1 MNIFVT
7 GGAGYVGS
15 VLIPKLINN
24 GHKVKCLDRFF
35 FGDEFLSQDQFSE
48 KLEIFHD
55 DIRWFDSKLL
65 DGIDAVLDLAAISN
79 DPAGDLNPDKTFEI
93 NHMGRVRVAKLSKE
107 HGVKRYILASSA
119 SIYGQQEQIADEKS
133 SVNPLTAYS
142 NANRNA
148 EIDTLPLNDDDFTVT
163 ILRFSSVYGK
173 SPRMRFDTAVN
184 RMVLDSF
191 KNNKIFVSGKSNKR
205 PFIHINDVARSYLL
219 AITAKKNKI
228 GGQIFN
234 VGSEN
239 PINKNIYYFAPL
251 IENQYVIYSL
261 ILLTI
266 IFFILSLNI
275 RLNEIAKIC
284 DTKCDIEIGE
294 TNDHRS
300 YFASFK
306 KIQNILGFNT
316 DYNIEDGVKEM
327 YESLKTGEITDS
339 IKTRT
344 VEWYKKLLSDE
355 NLSKKF
361 LINGTVL

>member
-148 EIDTLPLNDDDFTVT
+148 EIDTLPLNDDGFTVT

-239 PINKNIYYFAPL
+239 QNYKMGDLA
-251 IENQYVIYSL
+251 
-261 ILLTI
+261 
-266 IFFILSLNI
+266 
-275 RLNEIAKIC
+275 NEIAKIC

>member
-1 MNIFVT
+1 MT

-239 PINKNIYYFAPL
+239 QNYKMGDLA
-251 IENQYVIYSL
+251 
-261 ILLTI
+261 
-266 IFFILSLNI
+266 
-275 RLNEIAKIC
+275 NEIAKIC

>member
-1 MNIFVT
+1 MNILIT

-15 VLIPKLINN
+15 LVIPELINN
-24 GHKVKCLDRFF
+24 GYKVKCLDRFF

-48 KLEIFHD
+48 KLEMLHD

-65 DGIDAVLDLAAISN
+65 DGVDIVLDLAAISN
-79 DPAGDLNPDKTFEI
+79 DPAGDLNPGKTFEI

-119 SIYGQQEQIADEKS
+119 SIYGQQDQIADEKS

-142 NANRNA
+142 KANRNA
-148 EIDTLPLNDDDFTVT
+148 EIDTLQLNDDNFTVT

-184 RMVLDSF
+184 CMVLDLF
-191 KNNKIFVSGKSNKR
+191 KNNKIFVRGKSNKR
-205 PFIHINDVARSYLL
+205 PFIHIKDVVRAYIL
-219 AITAKKNKI
+219 AITAKKDKI

-234 VGSEN
+234 VGSEDQN
-239 PINKNIYYFAPL
+239 YEMGDLA
-251 IENQYVIYSL
+251 
-261 ILLTI
+261 
-266 IFFILSLNI
+266 
-275 RLNEIAKIC
+275 NEITKIC
-284 DTKCDIEIGE
+284 RAKCEIESSD
-294 TNDHRS
+294 TNDNRS

-306 KIQNILGFNT
+306 KIQDVLGFDTN
-316 DYNIEDGVKEM
+316 YKIADGVKEM
-327 YESLKTGEITDS
+327 YESLKTGELTDS
-339 IKTRT
+339 VKTRT

>member
-1 MNIFVT
+1 LNIFVT

-239 PINKNIYYFAPL
+239 QNYKMGDLA
-251 IENQYVIYSL
+251 
-261 ILLTI
+261 
-266 IFFILSLNI
+266 
-275 RLNEIAKIC
+275 NEIAKIC

>member
-191 KNNKIFVSGKSNKR
+191 KNNKIFVSSKSNKR

-239 PINKNIYYFAPL
+239 QNYKMGDLA
-251 IENQYVIYSL
+251 
-261 ILLTI
+261 
-266 IFFILSLNI
+266 
-275 RLNEIAKIC
+275 NEIAKIC

>member
-48 KLEIFHD
+48 KLEIFHN
-55 DIRWFDSKLL
+55 DIRWFNSNLL
-65 DGIDAVLDLAAISN
+65 DEVDAVLDLAAISN

-163 ILRFSSVYGK
+163 VLRFSSVYGK

-191 KNNKIFVSGKSNKR
+191 KNNKILVSGKSNKR

-239 PINKNIYYFAPL
+239 QNYKMGDLA
-251 IENQYVIYSL
+251 
-261 ILLTI
+261 
-266 IFFILSLNI
+266 
-275 RLNEIAKIC
+275 NEITKIY

-306 KIQNILGFNT
+306 KIQNVLGFNT

>member
-119 SIYGQQEQIADEKS
+119 SIYGQQDQIADEKS

-239 PINKNIYYFAPL
+239 QNYKMGDLA
-251 IENQYVIYSL
+251 
-261 ILLTI
+261 
-266 IFFILSLNI
+266 
-275 RLNEIAKIC
+275 NEIAKIY

-306 KIQNILGFNT
+306 KIQNVLGFNT

>member
-1 MNIFVT
+1 MKILIT

-15 VLIPKLINN
+15 VVIPQLIED
-24 GHKVKCLDRFF
+24 GHYVKCLDRFF
-35 FGDEFLSQDQFSE
+35 FGDEFLSQEKFLG
-48 KLEIFHD
+48 KLENIKD
-55 DIRWFDSKLL
+55 DIRWFEPKILENVDV
-65 DGIDAVLDLAAISN
+65 VLDLAAISN
-79 DPAGDLNPDKTFEI
+79 DPAGELNPEKTFEI
-93 NHMGRVRVAKLSKE
+93 NHKGRARVARLSKE
-107 HGVKRYILASSA
+107 YGVKRYILASSA

-173 SPRMRFDTAVN
+173 SPGMRFDTAVN

-219 AITAKKNKI
+219 AITTKQNKI

-239 PINKNIYYFAPL
+239 QNYEMGDLA
-251 IENQYVIYSL
+251 
-261 ILLTI
+261 
-266 IFFILSLNI
+266 
-275 RLNEIAKIC
+275 NEIAKIC
-284 DTKCDIEIGE
+284 DTKCDIETGE

-306 KIQNILGFNT
+306 KIQNVLGFNT

>member
-1 MNIFVT
+1 MT

-55 DIRWFDSKLL
+55 DIRWFDPKLL
-65 DGIDAVLDLAAISN
+65 DGVDAVLDLAAISN
-79 DPAGDLNPDKTFEI
+79 DPAGELNPDKTFEI
-93 NHMGRVRVAKLSKE
+93 NHMGRLRVAKLSKE

-148 EIDTLPLNDDDFTVT
+148 EIDTLPLNDDGFTVT

-191 KNNKIFVSGKSNKR
+191 KNNKIFVSSKSNKR

-234 VGSEN
+234 VGSEDQN
-239 PINKNIYYFAPL
+239 YEMGDLA
-251 IENQYVIYSL
+251 
-261 ILLTI
+261 
-266 IFFILSLNI
+266 
-275 RLNEIAKIC
+275 NEIRKIC
-284 DTKCDIEIGE
+284 RTKCEIESSD
-294 TNDHRS
+294 TNDNRS

-306 KIQNILGFNT
+306 KIQDVLGFDTN
-316 DYNIEDGVKEM
+316 YKIADGVKEM
-327 YESLKTGEITDS
+327 YESLKTGELTDS
-339 IKTRT
+339 VKTRT
-344 VEWYKKLLSDE
+344 VEWYKKLLTDE
-355 NLSKKF
+355 DLAKKF